1 MVLETNTMSKEQYK
15 EAQMYRWLLL
25 YGHYL
30 GYFQYIARFL
40 NSHLKIP
47 YLTFYK
53 KLMNFILKNNKG
65 FLKEEYEITYNAL
78 NKVIKKQGPWG
89 RVLDKV
95 RKSFEWQ
102 FEEATAIRS
111 AQNKDK
117 LYEEIK
123 IFMKDFELKKD
134 VLSDLVEFQKNSVI
148 DPSVSYPLNIKI
160 NHNIYE
166 VITDS
171 EKLEESENI
180 YIADGKNYDGNLY
193 EWGKEV
199 LWWGRKLG
207 KCKTSITNTSKIDA
221 SITNASK
228 NDASINNVNK
238 INA

>member
-1 MVLETNTMSKEQYK
+1 
-15 EAQMYRWLLL
+15 
-25 YGHYL
+25 
-30 GYFQYIARFL
+30 
-40 NSHLKIP
+40 
-47 YLTFYK
+47 
-53 KLMNFILKNNKG
+53 MNFILKNNNG
-65 FLKEEYEITYNAL
+65 FLKEEYQLTYNAL

-89 RVLDKV
+89 RVLDNV

-111 AQNKDK
+111 AQNKNK
-117 LYEEIK
+117 LYKEIK
-123 IFMKDFELKKD
+123 IFMKDFGLKKD
-134 VLSDLVEFQKNSVI
+134 VLSDLIEFQKNSVI

-166 VITDS
+166 VITHS
-171 EKLEESENI
+171 KKLEKSENI

-207 KCKTSITNTSKIDA
+207 KCKTSIANTNKINTSITNVNKIDA
-221 SITNASK
+221 SIANT
-228 NDASINNVNK
+228 NK